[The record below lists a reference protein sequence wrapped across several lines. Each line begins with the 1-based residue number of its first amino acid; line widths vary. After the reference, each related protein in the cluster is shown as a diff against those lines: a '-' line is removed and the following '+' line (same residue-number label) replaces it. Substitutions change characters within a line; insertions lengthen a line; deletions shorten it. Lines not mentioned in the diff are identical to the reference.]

1 MSAVENPSAFPFP
14 EVRDADGCGIAEGSH
29 GMTLRDYLAAKA
41 IGPTL
46 IAMAQGQHSVRA
58 GKTPMQSAA
67 LDAYAV
73 ADAMLAA
80 RQEQAA

>member
-1 MSAVENPSAFPFP
+1 MSAVENPSAFPCP
-14 EVRDADGCGIAEGSH
+14 ADDKSGWHAEY
-29 GMTLRDYLAAKA
+29 GMTLRDYFAGQA

-58 GKTPMQSAA
+58 DKTPMASAA

>member
-1 MSAVENPSAFPFP
+1 MSAVENPSAFPAVCLDDPCHP
-14 EVRDADGCGIAEGSH
+14 ESRL
-29 GMTLRDYLAAKA
+29 GMTLRDYFAGQA
-41 IGPTL
+41 ISPTL

-58 GKTPMQSAA
+58 DKTPMESAA